1 MKLLSVLSFVLFGL
15 FGLSLFFGVSL
26 SSLDSMGLLFEF
38 LF

>member
-1 MKLLSVLSFVLFGL
+1 VKVISVSSFVL

-38 LF
+38 LI